1 MVCEFVTD
9 DQGVIWSAAADAA
22 ALLAID
28 ERFLIGKPLA
38 TFVATRDRRRF
49 RRLLLGVGRN
59 GEVRMSLALT
69 PRDHA
74 DIAAEV
80 VARHDDGR
88 IRWTVTTPDGD
99 SPPAS
104 AAALSPDRWADR
116 LLTRLPQGI
125 VVVDPYLRVVF
136 ANPAARRLFRDR
148 GLRDG
153 ETIPEPWP
161 EHSLRETA
169 QSLFGRLP
177 VVGRHVFDVGGRTFA
192 VEGLTSSDRATGT
205 LVISDVTRDER
216 ARRSEREFVEN
227 AAHELRTPV
236 AAILSV
242 VEALESGG
250 KDDPAVR
257 DQFLTHIRLQADR
270 LSRLATS
277 LLLLRRMQEGMDQ
290 PHLELIAAKPLLE
303 EVAADLDAHVGVR
316 VHVAAAPELAMLAD
330 RDLLRQ
336 AVDNVAAN
344 AARHTREGEIALV
357 ARDRETATELEIR
370 DTGSGM
376 SDEDVAQAFA
386 RFHRSQG
393 SGGIG
398 LGLAIAKEAVEA
410 LGGTIE
416 LDSALNVG
424 TRVRM
429 RLPTARLLA

>member
-1 MVCEFVTD
+1 VVCELVTD
-9 DQGVIWSAAADAA
+9 DQGVIWNAAADAA
-22 ALLAID
+22 ALLAIH
-28 ERFLIGKPLA
+28 ERFIIGKPLA

-69 PRDHA
+69 PRDRA
-74 DIAAEV
+74 DISAEV
-80 VARHDDGR
+80 VARPDDGR
-88 IRWTVTTPDGD
+88 IRWTVTTPDG
-99 SPPAS
+99 SPPDVS
-104 AAALSPDRWADR
+104 AAAHSPDRWADR

-125 VVVDPYLRVVF
+125 VVVDRYLRVVF
-136 ANPAARRLFRDR
+136 ANPAARRLLRNR

-153 ETIPEPWP
+153 ETIPDPWP

-169 QSLFGRLP
+169 ESLFGRLP
-177 VVGRHVFDVGGRTFA
+177 VVGRRVFDVGGRTYA

-205 LVISDVTRDER
+205 LVIADVTHEER
-216 ARRSEREFVEN
+216 TRRSEREFVEN

-257 DQFLTHIRLQADR
+257 DQFLTHIRRQADR

-303 EVAADLDAHVGVR
+303 EVAADLDAQAGVR
-316 VHVAAAPELAMLAD
+316 VHVVAAPELAMLAD

-336 AVDNVAAN
+336 AIDNVAAN
-344 AARHTREGEIALV
+344 AVRHTHEGEIALV
-357 ARDRETATELEIR
+357 ARDAGTVTELEVR
-370 DTGSGM
+370 DTGGGM
-376 SDEDVAQAFA
+376 SDEQVGQAFV
-386 RFHRSQG
+386 RFHRTQG

-416 LDSALNVG
+416 LESALNVG

-429 RLPTARLLA
+429 RLPTARLLN

>member
-1 MVCEFVTD
+1 VVCEHVTD
-9 DQGVIWSAAADAA
+9 DQGVICSAAENAAD
-22 ALLAID
+22 LLAID
-28 ERFLIGKPLA
+28 ERFLIGKPLVA
-38 TFVATRDRRRF
+38 FVATRDRRRF
-49 RRLLLGVGRN
+49 RKLLLGVGRN

-69 PRDHA
+69 PRDRA
-74 DIAAEV
+74 DVAAEV
-80 VARHDDGR
+80 VASHSDGR
-88 IRWTVTTPDGD
+88 IHWTVTTPDGD
-99 SPPAS
+99 SDAAS
-104 AAALSPDRWADR
+104 AAVPSPDRWADR

-125 VVVDPYLRVVF
+125 VVVDRYLRVVF
-136 ANPAARRLFRDR
+136 ANPAARRLFRDD

-153 ETIPEPWP
+153 ETIPDPWP
-161 EHSLRETA
+161 EHSFRETA
-169 QSLFGRLP
+169 ESLFGGLP
-177 VVGRHVFDVGGRTFA
+177 VVGRRIFDVGGRTYA
-192 VEGLTSSDRATGT
+192 LQGLTSSDRATGT
-205 LVISDVTRDER
+205 LVIADVTQEER

-236 AAILSV
+236 AAIVSV
-242 VEALESGG
+242 VEALEAGG

-257 DQFLTHIRLQADR
+257 DQFLTHISRQADR
-270 LSRLATS
+270 LSRLASS
-277 LLLLRRMQEGMDQ
+277 LLLLRRMQEGIDQ
-290 PHLELIAAKPLLE
+290 PHLELVVAEPLLE
-303 EVAADLDAHVGVR
+303 EAAADLEAQPGVR
-316 VHVAAAPELAMLAD
+316 VRVVASPDLAMLAD
-330 RDLLRQ
+330 RDLVRQ

-357 ARDRETATELEIR
+357 ARDAGTVTELEVR

-393 SGGIG
+393 SRGIG

-416 LDSALNVG
+416 LESTLNVG